1 VAKTTAD
8 RIRAKCAEI
17 ASLLVEKNA
26 SYGDS
31 ALRPLGIFA
40 SGDAVANLAARIDDK
55 LARVRNAPGAY
66 GEDVVT
72 DLIGYLVLL
81 QLALED
87 RAAQRNAKEDRP

>member
-1 VAKTTAD
+1 MAKTTAE
-8 RIRAKCAEI
+8 RIRGKCLEI
-17 ASLLVEKNA
+17 AEMLVTKNA

-31 ALRPLGIFA
+31 ALKPLGIFA
-40 SGDAVANLAARIDDK
+40 SSDAVANLAARIDDK

-66 GEDVVT
+66 GEDVLM
-72 DLIGYLVLL
+72 DLTGYLVLL

>member
-1 VAKTTAD
+1 MAISTAP

-17 ASLLVEKNA
+17 AEFLVAKNE

-31 ALRPLGIFA
+31 ALKPLGIFSDA
-40 SGDAVANLAARIDDK
+40 DAVDALRARIDDK
-55 LARVRNAPGAY
+55 LARVKYAPGAY
-66 GEDVVT
+66 GEDVVK

-87 RAAQRNAKEDRP
+87 RVRAETQVLKRL